1 MEKKKSTQAR
11 IETGSIYIYITLTQ
25 CEELNTNL
33 FWGTVDP
40 IEMIL
45 NMNINPD
52 EVIAY
57 VPQTGVTF
65 DIDAN
70 GILSVS
76 TVDMSTGKES
86 KITITNDRNH

>member
-1 MEKKKSTQAR
+1 MTKDNNILGKLGL
-11 IETGSIYIYITLTQ
+11 TGITPLP
-25 CEELNTNL
+25 C
-33 FWGTVDP
+33 V
-40 IEMIL
+40 
-45 NMNINPD
+45 
-52 EVIAY
+52 

-86 KITITNDRNH
+86 KITITNDRNL